1 MRVLGQ
7 GRCWVCFRTRPSE
20 GGCCLLLRE
29 RCVGPGCWHSSVLMH
44 PTLTPCPP
52 SKALPPLG
60 LPSLPSALLP
70 KATWAQR
77 KPQFT
82 GKLSSAL
89 ANVPYSW
96 RRSPRA
102 HLYHSSPQGLSL
114 PSVHK
119 QHLGSDAK
127 PRGSCTRS
135 LQHKSQGLI

>member
-1 MRVLGQ
+1 MHVLGQ
-7 GRCWVCFRTRPSE
+7 GRCWVCFWIRPCE
-20 GGCCLLLRE
+20 GGCCLLRWEVLR
-29 RCVGPGCWHSSVLMH
+29 GAGLLDSSVSAC

-70 KATWAQR
+70 KATRAQR

-82 GKLSSAL
+82 GKRSSAL

-102 HLYHSSPQGLSL
+102 HLYRSSPRGLSL

-119 QHLGSDAK
+119 RHLGSDAK
-127 PRGSCTRS
+127 PQGSCTRS